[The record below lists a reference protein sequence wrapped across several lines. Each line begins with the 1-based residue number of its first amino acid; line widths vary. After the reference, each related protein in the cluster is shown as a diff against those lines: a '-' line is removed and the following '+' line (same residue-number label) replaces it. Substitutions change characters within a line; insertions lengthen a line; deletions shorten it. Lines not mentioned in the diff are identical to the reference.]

1 MRTINRFLNMI
12 WFTSFIL
19 IEKVK
24 SIPLERRGL
33 VNQFRYIIYLHLMLC
48 VHLCADTWAP
58 PEPQRYC
65 SSNKNYCLEIIP
77 GDSMHQC
84 QGILSAVG
92 KKGEYHR
99 IWATNLANA
108 ISPVTAL
115 VSDDGDY
122 VVTFDNWYRIGWGNE
137 VVVIYGANGA
147 LIKKYGLGDILS
159 EDEIEKI
166 PRTVASRWWGG
177 EHVIDEEKK
186 TLILKVVSNG
196 EMPYSEEAQ
205 FNEIHI
211 DLKTGELTEDS
222 SKVDTCPLMRWIRE
236 LRDRL
241 F

>member
-1 MRTINRFLNMI
+1 MD
-12 WFTSFIL
+12 
-19 IEKVK
+19 K
-24 SIPLERRGL
+24 
-33 VNQFRYIIYLHLMLC
+33 FRHVIYLSLIIC
-48 VHLCADTWAP
+48 VHLGADTWAP

-65 SSNKNYCLEIIP
+65 SSNKNYCLKIIP

-92 KKGEYHR
+92 EEGEYHEV
-99 IWATNLANA
+99 WSTLLANG
-108 ISPVTAL
+108 ISPVSVL
-115 VSDDGDY
+115 ISDQGDY
-122 VVTFDNWYRIGWGNE
+122 VTTFDNWYRIGWGDD

-147 LIKKYGLGDILS
+147 LIKKYGLEDILS

-186 TLILKVVSNG
+186 ILILKVVSNG
-196 EMPYSEEAQ
+196 EMPYSENAQ
-205 FNEIHI
+205 FSEIPI
-211 DLKTGELTEDS
+211 DLKTGELTKDS
-222 SKVDTCPLMRWIRE
+222 LKVRTCPFMMWIRE